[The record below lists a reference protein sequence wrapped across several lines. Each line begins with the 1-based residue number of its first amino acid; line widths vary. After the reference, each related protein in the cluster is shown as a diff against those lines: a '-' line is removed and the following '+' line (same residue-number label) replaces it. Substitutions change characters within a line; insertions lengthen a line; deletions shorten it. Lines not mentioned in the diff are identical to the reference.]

1 MKDFVEIKIDPETR
15 RENIMSLCSEPL
27 IVSGNLNLDALFRK
41 MKNRKV
47 QVAFVRNS
55 IGKVTG
61 MVTLQNIL
69 DIIIEEAFEE

>member
-1 MKDFVEIKIDPETR
+1 
-15 RENIMSLCSEPL
+15 MSLCSEPL
-27 IVSGNLNLDALFRK
+27 IISGSLNLDALFRK